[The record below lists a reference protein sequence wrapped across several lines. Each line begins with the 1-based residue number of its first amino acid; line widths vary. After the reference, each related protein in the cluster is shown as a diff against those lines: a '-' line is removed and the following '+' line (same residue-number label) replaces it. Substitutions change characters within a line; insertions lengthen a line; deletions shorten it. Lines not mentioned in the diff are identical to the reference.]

1 MPPDEKIRRA
11 NAVIDTDGSIEQ
23 THRQVDAL
31 LEAAVSGAPVRRRRP
46 PQPPRLSDDALPER
60 PPVPRRA
67 VRTLTI
73 ETEEE
78 APRRHGRAHSP
89 FDGLPSPVRFF
100 ALALAVILLVTGA
113 VSVTKTYLAKQ
124 EERRRL
130 EAEAAERAQHPLYY
144 GDLITLYAAEQSL
157 DPALVSAVI
166 LCESSFDPRAESR
179 LGARGLMQLMPDT
192 AEWVAHKYKEDG
204 AGYSFDKL
212 YDPETNIRYGTWYL
226 GYLSRRFDGDATKIV
241 CAYHAG
247 QGNVDS
253 WLKNPQYSAD
263 GVTLDVIPTQ
273 DTATY
278 ASRVLRARDVYRKYY
293 FPVETPEPTES

>member
-1 MPPDEKIRRA
+1 MKKIRRA

-46 PQPPRLSDDALPER
+46 PQSPRLSDDALPER

-78 APRRHGRAHSP
+78 APRRHGRARSP
-89 FDGLPSPVRFF
+89 FDGLPSPVRFL

-130 EAEAAERAQHPLYY
+130 EARPPSARSIRSITAISSRCTPPSRAS
-144 GDLITLYAAEQSL
+144 TRRSSL
-157 DPALVSAVI
+157 PSSSAN
-166 LCESSFDPRAESR
+166 RASIREPKA
-179 LGARGLMQLMPDT
+179 GWAR
-192 AEWVAHKYKEDG
+192 
-204 AGYSFDKL
+204 AG
-212 YDPETNIRYGTWYL
+212 
-226 GYLSRRFDGDATKIV
+226 
-241 CAYHAG
+241 
-247 QGNVDS
+247 
-253 WLKNPQYSAD
+253 
-263 GVTLDVIPTQ
+263 
-273 DTATY
+273 
-278 ASRVLRARDVYRKYY
+278 
-293 FPVETPEPTES
+293 